1 MRVKM
6 RWKLWIGEVH
16 ILEVV
21 DRGKAKPES
30 LGLRSRVE

>member
-6 RWKLWIGEVH
+6 RWKLWIGEVD

-21 DRGKAKPES
+21 DEAVDEGKAKPE
-30 LGLRSRVE
+30 